1 MTVHI
6 KVYLFK
12 ETYSI
17 FNKDTTVIDN
27 ICKENKVKIK
37 FISKPLNSYF
47 TIEGK
52 YEPVHKSRIILQDIE
67 KEYYK
72 ELYNKDIKK

>member
-1 MTVHI
+1 MTIHI
-6 KVYLFK
+6 KFYLFK
-12 ETYSI
+12 ESYII
-17 FNKDTTVIDN
+17 FSKDSTIIDN

-52 YEPVHKSRIILQDIE
+52 YEFVHKSRIILQDIE

-72 ELYNKDIKK
+72 ELYNKDVKK